1 MIIEERSWKL
11 TGLAE
16 KMVIKK
22 VEEAEVEEEVEGVG
36 EENVVVEAEEVEVQK
51 KVIRIKMNIER
62 RRKRLKLQIAWA
74 VYLLLKKNYQ
84 QS

>member
-1 MIIEERSWKL
+1 MTIEKRSWKL

-22 VEEAEVEEEVEGVG
+22 VEEAEVEEEVEDVV

-51 KVIRIKMNIER
+51 KVIGIKMNIER
-62 RRKRLKLQIAWA
+62 KKKLKLQIAWV
-74 VYLLLKKNYQ
+74 VYPLLKKSYQ
-84 QS
+84 PS